1 MYSSSTLFSLCA
13 HLFVA
18 FGKGFLQT
26 TLPVAFSG
34 RLSEPSE
41 TFRIYNTE
49 GIQEEDA
56 GGEEEP
62 IVKSTVKIDDHGSD
76 LTNRFKYKVNALM
89 GVFDPANGVDDE
101 RQEGNI
107 LNGKAAKT
115 ASDYSTN
122 SVLIWS

>member
-18 FGKGFLQT
+18 FSQGFLQT
-26 TLPVAFSG
+26 TLPVAFAG

-41 TFRIYNTE
+41 TFRIYNNE

-62 IVKSTVKIDDHGSD
+62 IIKSTVKIDDHGSD

-101 RQEGNI
+101 RQP
-107 LNGKAAKT
+107 LVT
-115 ASDYSTN
+115 A
-122 SVLIWS
+122 